1 MLLPYATTSKWQPW
15 KTRVFDFRSI
25 QKESGTEFAFQ
36 KGDYRAFDPPDH
48 VYPEHSDRIGADGF
62 MFAFLHTADE
72 RQAEIGNLLSS
83 HAISREPCSATDWDK
98 VGDFIQTNIEPNLP
112 KNSDTNSIHK
122 LFATTA
128 AELTL
133 HPFWHGV
140 LIDLAILIGKSLA
153 EQQAQYNPVWE
164 LDHIP
169 LTTVSASNLPVLR
182 LQSGKQEQEEEPKSE
197 LEKALSQAVSA
208 DPEIA
213 GDWDLWEKVVASTA
227 KKLGVPVPAQ
237 LPDATD
243 LFIDTVKSEGVL
255 ISPVKEMQLFFY
267 QSLHRKYGFGP
278 DVNSPPFSLGDIV
291 RPGLSWSW
299 SNHPGL

>member
-25 QKESGTEFAFQ
+25 HKESGTEFAFQ

-48 VYPEHSDRIGADGF
+48 VYPEHCDRIGADGF
-62 MFAFLHTADE
+62 MFAFLHNTDK
-72 RQAEIGNLLSS
+72 RQAEIGKLLSS
-83 HAISREPCSATDWDK
+83 YAISQEPRSAADWDK
-98 VGDFIQTNIEPNLP
+98 VGDFVQANIEPNSP
-112 KNSDTNSIHK
+112 KNSNASSVHK

-133 HPFWHGV
+133 RPFWHGV
-140 LIDLAILIGKSLA
+140 LIDLAILIGKSLV
-153 EQQAQYNPVWE
+153 EQQVQYNPVWE

-182 LQSGKQEQEEEPKSE
+182 LQSGIQEQEQPKPD

-213 GDWDLWEKVVASTA
+213 GDWDRWEKVVASTA
-227 KKLGVPVPAQ
+227 KKLSVPVPAQ

-278 DVNSPPFSLGDIV
+278 DVNSPPFSLGDMF
-291 RPGLSWSW
+291 RPGLSWNW